1 MHLNCILRRIIALFI
16 ALAIL
21 AGCDRDCD
29 CHNEPVPEAADSERI
44 EFRVFPMAYF
54 TPESSLQSGK
64 TLQETFSNLK
74 TPSGAIVYEKRFNA
88 FVVRDTK
95 QALDKMQR
103 FIDATDV
110 WSEQSRTDWLKQ
122 RAGKTGF

>member
-44 EFRVFPMAYF
+44 EFRVFHVAEVLVKPLRGGILDLRGQGQ
-54 TPESSLQSGK
+54 SLRLGGDRELPGPPHQR
-64 TLQETFSNLK
+64 
-74 TPSGAIVYEKRFNA
+74 P
-88 FVVRDTK
+88 RDTG
-95 QALDKMQR
+95 
-103 FIDATDV
+103 
-110 WSEQSRTDWLKQ
+110 SSR
-122 RAGKTGF
+122 